1 MKTKIVPLKIIL
13 LLLIL
18 YILQGVIIGFIL
30 AIPLYLES
38 RGAEWQE
45 QGTFN
50 FVVYPF
56 SLKLAWAP
64 IIDAVYISRVI
75 IGFILAIPLYL
86 ESRGAQWQEQGT
98 FNFVV
103 YPFSLKLAWAPI
115 IDAVYI
121 SSFGRRKTWLIP
133 IQFLLGMILLIL
145 SFYLTTLVEQ
155 LKIKTL
161 TCIFFF
167 VYFLLASQDICVDGW
182 ALTLL
187 TNYNLQ
193 WASTCQTVG
202 QTIGHFVGF
211 TILMTFESANFTNRF
226 IRRPF
231 LLSEKPYGLF
241 TIDQFIRFWAVAFLL
256 ISFCIAVFK
265 KERQENNHLNLRQT
279 YLSIFKLFQKKCILQ
294 LALLFLLS
302 PIGYAA
308 TYAMTNLVLKKY
320 GVPRETLGLLGI
332 PLIFVKILIPFCIT
346 QTNRP
351 LTWYNRSYLPRLFM
365 CILIAIYIYFTP
377 YILSQWY
384 YYPILICLF
393 MLNESLIYLM
403 LVSRVGFYARIS
415 DPCIGGT
422 YITLL
427 SMLGNLGA
435 SLTSSVVLY
444 IAGWIK
450 PDKLAYP
457 LLVGICFLLGCLWLI
472 VQYRTMFRLQTLPIE
487 EWHILSTTVTSDHI
501 NEETPETCV
510 KEEERQSM
518 VDDVMRDQ
526 HVK

>member
-1 MKTKIVPLKIIL
+1 MKTKTVPLKIIL
-13 LLLIL
+13 LLLTL

-30 AIPLYLES
+30 AIPLYLDS
-38 RGAEWQE
+38 RGAKWQE

-64 IIDAVYISRVI
+64 IIDAVYISR
-75 IGFILAIPLYL
+75 L
-86 ESRGAQWQEQGT
+86 
-98 FNFVV
+98 
-103 YPFSLKLAWAPI
+103 
-115 IDAVYI
+115 
-121 SSFGRRKTWLIP
+121 GRRKTWLIP
-133 IQFLLGMILLIL
+133 IQFLLGIILFIL
-145 SFYLTTLVEQ
+145 SFYLTTLIEE

-187 TNYNLQ
+187 INYNLQ

-202 QTIGHFVGF
+202 QTIGRFIGF

-226 IRRPF
+226 IRKPF

-241 TIDQFIRFWAVAFLL
+241 TIDQFIRLWAIAFLL
-256 ISFCIAVFK
+256 VSFCIALFK
-265 KERQENNHLNLRQT
+265 KEIQETNHLSLCQT
-279 YLSIFKLFQKKCILQ
+279 YFSIFKLFKKKCVRQ

-320 GVPRETLGLLGI
+320 GVPQETLGLLGI

-351 LTWYNRSYLPRLFM
+351 LTWYNRSYLPRLLM

-377 YILSQWY
+377 YILSEWY
-384 YYPILICLF
+384 FYPILICLF
-393 MLNESLIYLM
+393 ILNESLIYLM

-415 DPCIGGT
+415 DPSIGGT

-435 SLTSSVVLY
+435 SLTSSGILY
-444 IAGWIK
+444 TAGWIK
-450 PDKLAYP
+450 SDKLAYP
-457 LLVGICFLLGCLWLI
+457 LLVGNCFLLGCLWLI
-472 VQYRTMFRLQTLPIE
+472 VQYRTMLQLQALPVE
-487 EWHILSTTVTSDHI
+487 KWHLLSITTVSNNI
-501 NEETPETCV
+501 NEELSERCFQ
-510 KEEERQSM
+510 EEERQNM
-518 VDDVMRDQ
+518 MDDAICDQ
-526 HVK
+526 HME